1 MRRTGIRVNRR
12 QVSNK
17 HEPRAAALTAL
28 AANAGPIAPLS
39 AAVDKNPEVSGLGR
53 RQWVRLLLC
62 WSGRWIEVRRAQK
75 NAMRFWI
82 HLARFR
88 AVLRLQRL
96 HFAELIGRI
105 LVVDMQHPFAR

>member
-1 MRRTGIRVNRR
+1 MAKDTADRHPPELASRVRATEL
-12 QVSNK
+12 S
-17 HEPRAAALTAL
+17 AAALTAL
-28 AANAGPIAPLS
+28 SANAGAICEIAPLT

-62 WSGRWIEVRRAQK
+62 WSGRGIEVRRAQK
-75 NAMRFWI
+75 KAMRFWI

-96 HFAELIGRI
+96 HFAE
-105 LVVDMQHPFAR
+105 